1 VRMVGVT
8 YRSASARPANK
19 ANNFVFPP
27 PQQDVKIERGP
38 VPSFKDKES
47 YQGLF
52 KPLPKPEPIPA
63 LVPFKV
69 EAKSWKQLQE
79 ERESLMQ
86 MQLDK
91 TKNEAVELWNRA
103 KTDDQMRLS
112 KIDADKK
119 RIEDEARAREE
130 ILRRGDEERIAM
142 DKARKDELR
151 RQEEILT
158 GRKIRS
164 KTTDL
169 SVDDIRGAGIQIFH
183 YKDPAVEKIMRN
195 HQKEEIKRRMSH
207 GEILRLNTPDSSDV
221 QNGQPNGGVRNGTA
235 FRVANGFSNSPSVNH
250 LQSPISSNSSST
262 SVNEYKNVMND
273 KPDYF
278 KASVMVRSQSS
289 SSNTSR

>member
-1 VRMVGVT
+1 MVGVT

-19 ANNFVFPP
+19 SNNFVFPP
-27 PQQDVKIERGP
+27 PQDDVKVERGP
-38 VPSFKDKES
+38 APSFKDKES
-47 YQGLF
+47 YQELF
-52 KPLPKPEPIPA
+52 KPLPKPESIPA

-79 ERESLMQ
+79 ERESLME

-103 KTDDQMRLS
+103 KTDDQLRIS
-112 KIDADKK
+112 KINEDKK

-142 DKARKDELR
+142 DRARKEELR

-169 SVDDIRGAGIQIFH
+169 SVDDIRGGGIQIFH
-183 YKDPAVEKIMRN
+183 YKDPAVEKIMRS
-195 HQKEEIKRRMSH
+195 HQKDEIKRRMSH
-207 GEILRLNTPDSSDV
+207 GEILRLNTPDSSNV
-221 QNGQPNGGVRNGTA
+221 QNSQNGAGGVRNGA
-235 FRVANGFSNSPSVNH
+235 SVRVANSFSNNPFVNQ
-250 LQSPISSNSSST
+250 LNQSSSNSSST
-262 SVNEYKNVMND
+262 SVNEYRNIMND

>member
-1 VRMVGVT
+1 
-8 YRSASARPANK
+8 
-19 ANNFVFPP
+19 
-27 PQQDVKIERGP
+27 
-38 VPSFKDKES
+38 
-47 YQGLF
+47 
-52 KPLPKPEPIPA
+52 
-63 LVPFKV
+63 
-69 EAKSWKQLQE
+69 
-79 ERESLMQ
+79 MQ

-142 DKARKDELR
+142 DKARKEELR

-183 YKDPAVEKIMRN
+183 YKDPGR
-195 HQKEEIKRRMSH
+195 
-207 GEILRLNTPDSSDV
+207 
-221 QNGQPNGGVRNGTA
+221 
-235 FRVANGFSNSPSVNH
+235 
-250 LQSPISSNSSST
+250 
-262 SVNEYKNVMND
+262 
-273 KPDYF
+273 
-278 KASVMVRSQSS
+278 
-289 SSNTSR
+289 

>member
-1 VRMVGVT
+1 MG
-8 YRSASARPANK
+8 SHKQSH
-19 ANNFVFPP
+19 
-27 PQQDVKIERGP
+27 KIERGP

-183 YKDPAVEKIMRN
+183 YKDPA
-195 HQKEEIKRRMSH
+195 
-207 GEILRLNTPDSSDV
+207 
-221 QNGQPNGGVRNGTA
+221 
-235 FRVANGFSNSPSVNH
+235 
-250 LQSPISSNSSST
+250 
-262 SVNEYKNVMND
+262 
-273 KPDYF
+273 
-278 KASVMVRSQSS
+278 
-289 SSNTSR
+289 

>member
-1 VRMVGVT
+1 
-8 YRSASARPANK
+8 
-19 ANNFVFPP
+19 
-27 PQQDVKIERGP
+27 
-38 VPSFKDKES
+38 
-47 YQGLF
+47 
-52 KPLPKPEPIPA
+52 
-63 LVPFKV
+63 
-69 EAKSWKQLQE
+69 
-79 ERESLMQ
+79 MQ

-183 YKDPAVEKIMRN
+183 YKDPGIYQNFESQIYRYIMRLVTM
-195 HQKEEIKRRMSH
+195 KCYI
-207 GEILRLNTPDSSDV
+207 
-221 QNGQPNGGVRNGTA
+221 
-235 FRVANGFSNSPSVNH
+235 
-250 LQSPISSNSSST
+250 
-262 SVNEYKNVMND
+262 
-273 KPDYF
+273 
-278 KASVMVRSQSS
+278 
-289 SSNTSR
+289 

>member
-1 VRMVGVT
+1 MGVTSRVRMVGVT

-38 VPSFKDKES
+38 APSFKDKES

-91 TKNEAVELWNRA
+91 T
-103 KTDDQMRLS
+103 

-183 YKDPAVEKIMRN
+183 
-195 HQKEEIKRRMSH
+195 
-207 GEILRLNTPDSSDV
+207 
-221 QNGQPNGGVRNGTA
+221 
-235 FRVANGFSNSPSVNH
+235 
-250 LQSPISSNSSST
+250 
-262 SVNEYKNVMND
+262 
-273 KPDYF
+273 
-278 KASVMVRSQSS
+278 
-289 SSNTSR
+289 

>member
-1 VRMVGVT
+1 MTLGSEMILKCFC
-8 YRSASARPANK
+8 YL
-19 ANNFVFPP
+19 
-27 PQQDVKIERGP
+27 Q
-38 VPSFKDKES
+38 
-47 YQGLF
+47 
-52 KPLPKPEPIPA
+52 
-63 LVPFKV
+63 V

-183 YKDPAVEKIMRN
+183 YKDPGR
-195 HQKEEIKRRMSH
+195 
-207 GEILRLNTPDSSDV
+207 
-221 QNGQPNGGVRNGTA
+221 
-235 FRVANGFSNSPSVNH
+235 
-250 LQSPISSNSSST
+250 
-262 SVNEYKNVMND
+262 
-273 KPDYF
+273 
-278 KASVMVRSQSS
+278 
-289 SSNTSR
+289 

>member
-1 VRMVGVT
+1 MVGVT
-8 YRSASARPANK
+8 YRSASSRPANK
-19 ANNFVFPP
+19 SNTFVFPP
-27 PQQDVKIERGP
+27 PQDDVKVERGP
-38 VPSFKDKES
+38 APSFKDKES
-47 YQGLF
+47 YQELF
-52 KPLPKPEPIPA
+52 KPLPKPESIPA

-79 ERESLMQ
+79 ERESLME

-103 KTDDQMRLS
+103 KTDDQLRIS
-112 KIDADKK
+112 KINEDKK

-142 DKARKDELR
+142 DRARKEELR

-169 SVDDIRGAGIQIFH
+169 SVDDIRGGGIQIFH
-183 YKDPAVEKIMRN
+183 YKDPAVEKIMRS
-195 HQKEEIKRRMSH
+195 HQKDEIKRRMSH
-207 GEILRLNTPDSSDV
+207 GEILRLNTPDSSNV
-221 QNGQPNGGVRNGTA
+221 QNSQNGACGIRNGA
-235 FRVANGFSNSPSVNH
+235 SVRVANSFSNNPFVNQ
-250 LQSPISSNSSST
+250 LNQSSSNSSST
-262 SVNEYKNVMND
+262 SVNEYRNIMND

>member
-1 VRMVGVT
+1 MTLGSEIILECFC
-8 YRSASARPANK
+8 YL
-19 ANNFVFPP
+19 
-27 PQQDVKIERGP
+27 Q
-38 VPSFKDKES
+38 
-47 YQGLF
+47 
-52 KPLPKPEPIPA
+52 
-63 LVPFKV
+63 V

-183 YKDPAVEKIMRN
+183 YKDPGR
-195 HQKEEIKRRMSH
+195 
-207 GEILRLNTPDSSDV
+207 
-221 QNGQPNGGVRNGTA
+221 
-235 FRVANGFSNSPSVNH
+235 
-250 LQSPISSNSSST
+250 
-262 SVNEYKNVMND
+262 
-273 KPDYF
+273 
-278 KASVMVRSQSS
+278 
-289 SSNTSR
+289 